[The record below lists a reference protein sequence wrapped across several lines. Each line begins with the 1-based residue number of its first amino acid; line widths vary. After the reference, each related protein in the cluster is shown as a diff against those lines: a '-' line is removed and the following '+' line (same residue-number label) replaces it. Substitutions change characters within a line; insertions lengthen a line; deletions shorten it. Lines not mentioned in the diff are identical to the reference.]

1 MHMKGVVQVLDAVNC
16 SQSLPSPEHHHCSEV
31 VHERIFNGIME
42 MAQELGVKDA
52 EHGIFFG
59 LASHKHV

>member
-1 MHMKGVVQVLDAVNC
+1 MHMKGVVQVLDAVSC
-16 SQSLPSPEHHHCSEV
+16 SQSLPSPEHNHCSEE

-42 MAQELGVKDA
+42 MAQELRVKEADV
-52 EHGIFFG
+52 IFFE